1 MSREHF
7 HESQI
12 EDRVTQLMEEGMSD
26 EDAIQK
32 AQSEYDGQVN
42 LVEDKALKI
51 HEEDGAYVFPL
62 KNKEDEKAL
71 RIAVESY
78 GMTKDA
84 IIKELNQGVYASER
98 ILALVIEHLKNHYK
112 DENEIRSTRRFCR
125 KLLNL
130 IEVMTKEINNA

>member
-12 EDRVTQLMEEGMSD
+12 EDRIADLMEKGMSD
-26 EDAIQK
+26 EDAIRQ
-32 AQSEYDGQVN
+32 AESEYDGQVN

-51 HEEDGAYVFPL
+51 HE

-84 IIKELNQGVYASER
+84 IIKELNQGVYASEKL
-98 ILALVIEHLKNHYK
+98 LALVIEHLKKHYK
-112 DENEIRSTRRFCR
+112 DENEIRSTRQFCR
-125 KLLNL
+125 KLLMI
-130 IEVMTKEINNA
+130 IEIMAREINNAE